1 MFNDTNLGYATD
13 LSHSDSQKNPH
24 QDLSDISLDISEFA
38 RHLEESSLEQRGRQG
53 LFDFGFNGDVLS
65 PPSPAT

>member
-1 MFNDTNLGYATD
+1 MFNNTDLGYATD
-13 LSHSDSQKNPH
+13 LSHSDNQKNPR
-24 QDLSDISLDISEFA
+24 QDFSDISLDISEFA
-38 RHLEESSLEQRGRQG
+38 RHLEESSAEQRGRQG